1 MGIAFEQEKR
11 IFTLNT
17 KTTTYQF
24 QIDEY
29 GFLLHLYY
37 GKTAY
42 GDMDYLLTYYDRG
55 FSANPYDSGLN
66 RKYSMDALPQE
77 FPFRGTGDFRSSALV
92 LKNGDGTCSS
102 DFRYKSYEIKKGKY
116 SLLGLP
122 AVHALDEQAETLEIV
137 LEDSLTKVQAVL
149 LYGVLYEDDII
160 TRSVRIIN
168 QGSDDICI
176 EKAASACLDFMYG
189 DYDLISFYG
198 RHAMERNFQ
207 RTPVGHGRHVL
218 GSLRGTSSHQ
228 YNPSFILAEKNTSEE
243 YGSCYGMVF
252 VYSGNFE
259 AEIEKDQ
266 YNQTRAMMGLA
277 SELFSYPLKK
287 GESFTVPETI
297 MTYSSEGLSKLSQ
310 NFHRCIRKHVCR
322 GQYADAPRPVLV
334 NSWEANY
341 FDFTGESIV
350 ALANQAAKIG
360 IDMLVLDDGW
370 FGQRN
375 DDNTSLGDWTVNEDK
390 LGCTMAELIAK
401 VNQAGVKF
409 GLWIEPEM
417 VSETSV
423 LYQEHPDWALCIPNR
438 KPVRGRNQLV
448 LDFSRKEV
456 RDYIFEQICRV
467 LDEGNIEYIKW
478 DMNRSLT
485 DIYSSEAENQGTVHY
500 NFVLGVYEFL
510 EKLMNKYP
518 NILIEGCSGG
528 GGRFDAGMLYYT
540 PQIWCSDNTDAIDR
554 LEIQYGTSFIYPS
567 CCVGS
572 HVSAVPNHQ
581 TGRMTALNTRA
592 VTAMAGVFGYELN
605 LGILSSEEKEE
616 IRQQVKTYKTYEAL
630 IQKGDYF
637 RLSSPQSDEV
647 GAWAF
652 VSENQKEVLVSAVM
666 LKIHGNMTVNY
677 IKLRGLI
684 PQALYEDVHTKKIYS
699 GAALMY
705 GGLPLEIENT
715 AYPAY
720 QMYLKA
726 IEQ

>member
-1 MGIAFEQEKR
+1 
-11 IFTLNT
+11 
-17 KTTTYQF
+17 
-24 QIDEY
+24 
-29 GFLLHLYY
+29 
-37 GKTAY
+37 
-42 GDMDYLLTYYDRG
+42 
-55 FSANPYDSGLN
+55 
-66 RKYSMDALPQE
+66 
-77 FPFRGTGDFRSSALV
+77 
-92 LKNGDGTCSS
+92 
-102 DFRYKSYEIKKGKY
+102 
-116 SLLGLP
+116 
-122 AVHALDEQAETLEIV
+122 
-137 LEDSLTKVQAVL
+137 
-149 LYGVLYEDDII
+149 
-160 TRSVRIIN
+160 
-168 QGSDDICI
+168 
-176 EKAASACLDFMYG
+176 
-189 DYDLISFYG
+189 
-198 RHAMERNFQ
+198 
-207 RTPVGHGRHVL
+207 
-218 GSLRGTSSHQ
+218 
-228 YNPSFILAEKNTSEE
+228 
-243 YGSCYGMVF
+243 MVF

-423 LYQEHPDWALCIPNR
+423 LYLEHPDWALCIPNR

-485 DIYSSEAENQGTVHY
+485 DIYSPEAENQGQCIIILCSACM
-500 NFVLGVYEFL
+500 NFWKSL
-510 EKLMNKYP
+510 
-518 NILIEGCSGG
+518 
-528 GGRFDAGMLYYT
+528 
-540 PQIWCSDNTDAIDR
+540 
-554 LEIQYGTSFIYPS
+554 
-567 CCVGS
+567 
-572 HVSAVPNHQ
+572 
-581 TGRMTALNTRA
+581 
-592 VTAMAGVFGYELN
+592 
-605 LGILSSEEKEE
+605 
-616 IRQQVKTYKTYEAL
+616 
-630 IQKGDYF
+630 
-637 RLSSPQSDEV
+637 
-647 GAWAF
+647 
-652 VSENQKEVLVSAVM
+652 
-666 LKIHGNMTVNY
+666 
-677 IKLRGLI
+677 
-684 PQALYEDVHTKKIYS
+684 
-699 GAALMY
+699 
-705 GGLPLEIENT
+705 
-715 AYPAY
+715 
-720 QMYLKA
+720 
-726 IEQ
+726 